1 MDLPA
6 SHRLGTVL
14 EILDQKFPGILGA
27 SAEYQ
32 WRHGSSDVVIAVN
45 DTIIEP
51 ANPDLVLT
59 DGDHI
64 TLLPPLGGGECPLS
78 F

>member
-1 MDLPA
+1 MDLPE
-6 SHRLGTVL
+6 SRRLGTVL
-14 EILDQKFPGILGA
+14 ESLDQTFPGILGA

-45 DTIIEP
+45 NVIIEP
-51 ANPDLVLT
+51 ADPDLVLA
-59 DGDHI
+59 DGDQI